1 MAIKLNYYYLC
12 LFVQIR
18 LRIRRKMM
26 KKYDIVRLLIIA
38 IIMICGL
45 VPATILAQQKFTV
58 VLDAGHGGKDPG
70 AIGRKIKEKDINL
83 EIVLKLGELIK
94 NNHSDVKVVY
104 TRSKDVFVELS
115 ERANIANRNKADLFI
130 SVHTNAA
137 QSKTAKG
144 TETYA
149 LGLAKTEEN
158 LQVAKREN
166 SVILLEDDYTTK
178 YEGFDPTS
186 AESYIMFD
194 FMQSMYLEQSI
205 NLASS
210 VQEQFRTKAKRS
222 DRGVRQGAFWV
233 LRATSMPS
241 ILIEVGYI
249 SNAEEENYLAQSSS
263 RQKLAESIYN
273 AFTDYKADWSR
284 KQSGNISSQ
293 TTQNIVSPVSEAEPS
308 IKSKPDAQL
317 EKVKTES
324 EVVGIEEDYRI
335 QIMASDKVYKT
346 SSSVF
351 KGLKEIKYYKENNL
365 YKYTYGS
372 FKTKQEATK
381 QLPKIQQLFKG
392 AFVVHFVGDKKQLK

>member
-1 MAIKLNYYYLC
+1 M
-12 LFVQIR
+12 VQ
-18 LRIRRKMM
+18 
-26 KKYDIVRLLIIA
+26 KYNKIRLLILFVVA
-38 IIMICGL
+38 ICGFDPISI
-45 VPATILAQQKFTV
+45 VAQQNFTV

-70 AIGRKIKEKDINL
+70 AIGKKIKEKDINL
-83 EIVLKLGELIK
+83 EIVLKLGDLIK
-94 NNHSDVKVVY
+94 KNHPDVKVVY
-104 TRSKDVFVELS
+104 TRSNDIFVELS
-115 ERANIANRNKADLFI
+115 ERAKIANRNKADLFI

-158 LQVAKREN
+158 LEVAKREN
-166 SVILLEDDYTTK
+166 SVILLEDDYSTK

-249 SNAEEENYLAQSSS
+249 SNAEEENYLALSSS
-263 RQKLAESIYN
+263 RQKLAESIYD
-273 AFTDYKADWSR
+273 AFSHYKADWSR
-284 KQSGNISSQ
+284 KQSGNISTSSVQ
-293 TTQNIVSPVSEAEPS
+293 DDNVVDATPNTVLKEDSKIVKEEPK
-308 IKSKPDAQL
+308 I
-317 EKVKTES
+317 VK
-324 EVVGIEEDYRI
+324 EVEDYRI
-335 QIMASDKVYKT
+335 QIMASDKIYKS

-351 KGLKEIKYYKENNL
+351 KGLSNIRYYKENNL

-372 FKTKQEATK
+372 FKTKDEAVK

-392 AFVVHFVGDKKQLK
+392 AFVVHFIGDKKQLK

>member
-1 MAIKLNYYYLC
+1 MAQKYNK
-12 LFVQIR
+12 IR
-18 LRIRRKMM
+18 VLILV
-26 KKYDIVRLLIIA
+26 IVA
-38 IIMICGL
+38 MCGL
-45 VPATILAQQKFTV
+45 YPVSIVAQQNFTV

-70 AIGRKIKEKDINL
+70 AIGKKIKEKDINL
-83 EIVLKLGELIK
+83 EIVLKLGNLIK
-94 NNHSDVKVVY
+94 KNHPDVKVVY

-115 ERANIANRNKADLFI
+115 ERAKIANRNKADLFI

-158 LQVAKREN
+158 LEVAKREN
-166 SVILLEDDYTTK
+166 SVILLEDDYSTK

-249 SNAEEENYLAQSSS
+249 SNAEEENYLALSSS
-263 RQKLAESIYN
+263 RQKLAESIYE
-273 AFTDYKADWSR
+273 AFSHYKADWSR
-284 KQSGNISSQ
+284 KQSGNISSSSE
-293 TTQNIVSPVSEAEPS
+293 QNNKVTDIISDATPKEESKI
-308 IKSKPDAQL
+308 IKEDAKI
-317 EKVKTES
+317 EKE
-324 EVVGIEEDYRI
+324 IEDYRI
-335 QIMASDKVYKT
+335 QIMASDKIYKT

-351 KGLKEIKYYKENNL
+351 KGLSNIRYYRENNL

-372 FKTKQEATK
+372 FKTKDEAIK
-381 QLPKIQQLFKG
+381 QLPKIQKLFKG
-392 AFVVHFVGDKKQLK
+392 AFVVHFIGDKKQLK

>member
-1 MAIKLNYYYLC
+1 MAQRYNK
-12 LFVQIR
+12 IR
-18 LRIRRKMM
+18 VLVLV
-26 KKYDIVRLLIIA
+26 IVA
-38 IIMICGL
+38 MFGL
-45 VPATILAQQKFTV
+45 SPASIVAQQNFTV

-70 AIGRKIKEKDINL
+70 AIGKKIKEKDINL
-83 EIVLKLGELIK
+83 EIVLKLGDLIK
-94 NNHSDVKVVY
+94 KNHPDVKVVY

-115 ERANIANRNKADLFI
+115 ERAKIANRNKADLFI

-158 LQVAKREN
+158 LEVAKREN
-166 SVILLEDDYTTK
+166 SVILLEDDYSTK

-249 SNAEEENYLAQSSS
+249 SNVEEENYLALSSS
-263 RQKLAESIYN
+263 RQKLAESIYD
-273 AFTDYKADWSR
+273 AFSHYKADWSR
-284 KQSGNISSQ
+284 KQSGNISSPSVQ
-293 TTQNIVSPVSEAEPS
+293 NNKVTDVISDAAPKEESNIVKEETK
-308 IKSKPDAQL
+308 I
-317 EKVKTES
+317 VK
-324 EVVGIEEDYRI
+324 EVEDYRI
-335 QIMASDKVYKT
+335 QIMASDKIYKT

-351 KGLKEIKYYKENNL
+351 KGLSNIRYYKENNL

-372 FKTKQEATK
+372 FKTKDEAIK

-392 AFVVHFVGDKKQLK
+392 AFVVHFIGDKKQLK

>member
-1 MAIKLNYYYLC
+1 MMA
-12 LFVQIR
+12 
-18 LRIRRKMM
+18 
-26 KKYDIVRLLIIA
+26 KKYNIVRLLIVA
-38 IIMICGL
+38 L
-45 VPATILAQQKFTV
+45 VVMFGFNPMLTSAQQNFTV

-83 EIVLKLGELIK
+83 EIVLQLGDLIK
-94 NNHSDVKVVY
+94 KNHPDVKVVY
-104 TRSKDVFVELS
+104 TRSKDVFVELG
-115 ERANIANRNKADLFI
+115 ERAKIANRNKADLFI

-149 LGLAKTEEN
+149 LGLAKTGEN
-158 LQVAKREN
+158 LEVAKREN
-166 SVILLEDDYTTK
+166 SVILLEDDYSTK

-210 VQEQFRTKAKRS
+210 VQEQFRTNAKRS

-249 SNAEEENYLAQSSS
+249 SNVEEENYLSLSSS
-263 RQKLAESIYN
+263 RLKLAESIYS
-273 AFTDYKADWSR
+273 AFSHYKADWSR
-284 KQSGNISSQ
+284 KQSGNISTSSSQ
-293 TTQNIVSPVSEAEPS
+293 NNIEAPISPVITP
-308 IKSKPDAQL
+308 
-317 EKVKTES
+317 TT
-324 EVVGIEEDYRI
+324 EVVIDKEEISVKEDQNLANEKEEFRI
-335 QIMASDKVYKT
+335 QIMASDNIYKST
-346 SSSVF
+346 ASVF
-351 KGLKEIKYYKENNL
+351 KGLSDIKYYKENNL

-372 FKTKQEATK
+372 FETKQEALK
-381 QLPKIQQLFKG
+381 QLPRIQQLFKG
-392 AFVVHFVGDKKQLK
+392 AFVVHFIGDKKQLK

>member
-1 MAIKLNYYYLC
+1 MAQKYNK
-12 LFVQIR
+12 IR
-18 LRIRRKMM
+18 VLILV
-26 KKYDIVRLLIIA
+26 IVA
-38 IIMICGL
+38 MCGL
-45 VPATILAQQKFTV
+45 YPVSIVAQQKFTV

-70 AIGRKIKEKDINL
+70 AIGKKIKEKDINL
-83 EIVLKLGELIK
+83 EIVLKLGNLIK
-94 NNHSDVKVVY
+94 KNHPDVKVVY

-115 ERANIANRNKADLFI
+115 ERAKIANRNKANLFI

-158 LQVAKREN
+158 LEVAKREN
-166 SVILLEDDYTTK
+166 SVILLEDDYSTK

-249 SNAEEENYLAQSSS
+249 SNAEEENYLALSSS
-263 RQKLAESIYN
+263 RQKLAESIYE
-273 AFTDYKADWSR
+273 AFSHYKADWSR
-284 KQSGNISSQ
+284 KQSGNISSSSEQNNKQ
-293 TTQNIVSPVSEAEPS
+293 TDVM
-308 IKSKPDAQL
+308 PDATPKEEGKIIKEDAKI
-317 EKVKTES
+317 EKE
-324 EVVGIEEDYRI
+324 IEDYRI
-335 QIMASDKVYKT
+335 QIMASDKIYKT
-346 SSSVF
+346 SSSLF
-351 KGLKEIKYYKENNL
+351 KGLSNIRYYRENNL

-372 FKTKQEATK
+372 FKTKDEAIK
-381 QLPKIQQLFKG
+381 QLPKIQKLFKG
-392 AFVVHFVGDKKQLK
+392 AFVVHFIGDKKQLK

>member
-1 MAIKLNYYYLC
+1 MI
-12 LFVQIR
+12 
-18 LRIRRKMM
+18 
-26 KKYDIVRLLIIA
+26 KKYNIIRLLIIA
-38 IIMICGL
+38 IIVLCCIIPTE
-45 VPATILAQQKFTV
+45 VFSQKNFTV

-70 AIGRKIKEKDINL
+70 AVGRKIKEKDINL

-94 NNHSDVKVVY
+94 KNNPDVKVIY
-104 TRSKDVFVELS
+104 TRSKDVFVELA
-115 ERANIANRNKADLFI
+115 ERAKIANRNKADLFI

-137 QSKTAKG
+137 QSKAAKG

-166 SVILLEDDYTTK
+166 SVILLEDDYSTK

-210 VQEQFRTKAKRS
+210 IQEQFRTNAKRD

-241 ILIEVGYI
+241 VLIEVGYI
-249 SNAEEENYLAQSSS
+249 SNTEEENYLAQTAS
-263 RQKLAESIYN
+263 RQKLAESIYD
-273 AFTDYKADWSR
+273 AFNHYKADWSR
-284 KQSGNISSQ
+284 KQGGNISSAPSQ
-293 TTQNIVSPVSEAEPS
+293 TQTNLPQQGVVNN
-308 IKSKPDAQL
+308 
-317 EKVKTES
+317 TES
-324 EVVGIEEDYRI
+324 KTNANRINYQTEDVNNKEDFRI
-335 QIMASDKVYKT
+335 QIMASDKLYKT

-351 KGLKEIKYYKENNL
+351 NGLSDIKYYKENNL

-372 FKTKQEATK
+372 YKTKEDAVK
-381 QLPKIQQLFKG
+381 QLPKIKQLFKG
-392 AFVVHFVGDKKQLK
+392 AFVVHFIGDKKQLK

>member
-1 MAIKLNYYYLC
+1 M
-12 LFVQIR
+12 VQ
-18 LRIRRKMM
+18 
-26 KKYDIVRLLIIA
+26 KYNKIRLLILFVVA
-38 IIMICGL
+38 ICGFYPISI
-45 VPATILAQQKFTV
+45 VAQQNFTV

-70 AIGRKIKEKDINL
+70 AIGKKIKEKDINL
-83 EIVLKLGELIK
+83 EIVLKLGDLIK
-94 NNHSDVKVVY
+94 KNHPDVKVVY
-104 TRSKDVFVELS
+104 TRSNDIFVELS
-115 ERANIANRNKADLFI
+115 ERAKIANKNKADLFI

-158 LQVAKREN
+158 LEVAKREN
-166 SVILLEDDYTTK
+166 SVILLEDDYSTK

-249 SNAEEENYLAQSSS
+249 SNAEEENYLALSSS
-263 RQKLAESIYN
+263 RQKLAESIYD
-273 AFTDYKADWSR
+273 AFSHYKADWSR
-284 KQSGNISSQ
+284 KQSGNISTSSVQ
-293 TTQNIVSPVSEAEPS
+293 DDNVVDATPNTVHKEDSKIVKEEPK
-308 IKSKPDAQL
+308 I
-317 EKVKTES
+317 VK
-324 EVVGIEEDYRI
+324 EVEDYRI
-335 QIMASDKVYKT
+335 QIMASDKIYKS

-351 KGLKEIKYYKENNL
+351 KGLSNIRYYKENNL

-372 FKTKQEATK
+372 FKTKDEAVK

-392 AFVVHFVGDKKQLK
+392 AFVVHFIGDKKQLK

>member
-1 MAIKLNYYYLC
+1 M
-12 LFVQIR
+12 VQ
-18 LRIRRKMM
+18 
-26 KKYDIVRLLIIA
+26 KYNKIRLLILFVVA
-38 IIMICGL
+38 ICGFYPISI
-45 VPATILAQQKFTV
+45 VAQQNFTV

-70 AIGRKIKEKDINL
+70 AIGKKIKEKDINL
-83 EIVLKLGELIK
+83 EIVLKLGDLIK
-94 NNHSDVKVVY
+94 KNHPDVKVVY
-104 TRSKDVFVELS
+104 TRSNDIFVELS
-115 ERANIANRNKADLFI
+115 ERAKIANRNKADLFI

-158 LQVAKREN
+158 LEVAKREN
-166 SVILLEDDYTTK
+166 SVILLEDDYSTK

-210 VQEQFRTKAKRS
+210 IQEQFRTKAKRS

-241 ILIEVGYI
+241 VLIEVGYI
-249 SNAEEENYLAQSSS
+249 SNAEEENYLALSSS
-263 RQKLAESIYN
+263 RQKLAESIYD
-273 AFTDYKADWSR
+273 AFSHYKADWSR
-284 KQSGNISSQ
+284 KQSGNISTSSVQ
-293 TTQNIVSPVSEAEPS
+293 DNNVVVATPNTVLKEEGKIVKEEP
-308 IKSKPDAQL
+308 KL
-317 EKVKTES
+317 VKEL
-324 EVVGIEEDYRI
+324 EDYRI
-335 QIMASDKVYKT
+335 QIMASDKIYKS

-351 KGLKEIKYYKENNL
+351 KGLSNIRYYKENNL

-372 FKTKQEATK
+372 FKTKDEAVK

-392 AFVVHFVGDKKQLK
+392 AFVVHFIGDKKQLK

>member
-1 MAIKLNYYYLC
+1 MI
-12 LFVQIR
+12 
-18 LRIRRKMM
+18 
-26 KKYDIVRLLIIA
+26 KKYNIIRLLIIA
-38 IIMICGL
+38 IISLCCIIPTE
-45 VPATILAQQKFTV
+45 VFSQKNFTV

-70 AIGRKIKEKDINL
+70 AVGRKIKEKDINL

-94 NNHSDVKVVY
+94 KNNPDVKVIY
-104 TRSKDVFVELS
+104 TRSKDVFVELA
-115 ERANIANRNKADLFI
+115 ERAKIANRNKADLFI

-137 QSKTAKG
+137 QSKAAKG

-166 SVILLEDDYTTK
+166 SVILLEDDYSTK

-210 VQEQFRTKAKRS
+210 IQEQFRTNAKRD

-241 ILIEVGYI
+241 VLIEVGYI
-249 SNAEEENYLAQSSS
+249 SNTEEENYLAQTAS
-263 RQKLAESIYN
+263 RQKLAESIYD
-273 AFTDYKADWSR
+273 AFNHYKADWSR
-284 KQSGNISSQ
+284 KQGGNISSAPSQ
-293 TTQNIVSPVSEAEPS
+293 TQTNLPQQGVVNN
-308 IKSKPDAQL
+308 
-317 EKVKTES
+317 TES
-324 EVVGIEEDYRI
+324 KTNTNRINYQTEDVNNKEDFRI
-335 QIMASDKVYKT
+335 QIMASDKLYKT

-351 KGLKEIKYYKENNL
+351 NGLSDIKYYKENNL

-372 FKTKQEATK
+372 YKTKEDAVK
-381 QLPKIQQLFKG
+381 QLPKIKQLFKG
-392 AFVVHFVGDKKQLK
+392 AFVVHFIGDKKQLK

>member
-1 MAIKLNYYYLC
+1 M
-12 LFVQIR
+12 VQ
-18 LRIRRKMM
+18 
-26 KKYDIVRLLIIA
+26 KYNKIRLLILFVVA
-38 IIMICGL
+38 ICGFYPISI
-45 VPATILAQQKFTV
+45 VAQQNFTV

-70 AIGRKIKEKDINL
+70 AIGKKIKEKDINL
-83 EIVLKLGELIK
+83 EIVLKLGDLIK
-94 NNHSDVKVVY
+94 KNHPDVKVVY
-104 TRSKDVFVELS
+104 TRSNDIFVELS
-115 ERANIANRNKADLFI
+115 ERAKIANRNKADLFI

-158 LQVAKREN
+158 LEVAKREN
-166 SVILLEDDYTTK
+166 SVILLEDDYSTK

-249 SNAEEENYLAQSSS
+249 SNAEEENYLALSSS
-263 RQKLAESIYN
+263 RQKLAESIYD
-273 AFTDYKADWSR
+273 AFSHYKADWSR
-284 KQSGNISSQ
+284 KQSGNISTSSVQ
-293 TTQNIVSPVSEAEPS
+293 DNNVVDATPNTVHKEDSKIVKEEPK
-308 IKSKPDAQL
+308 I
-317 EKVKTES
+317 VK
-324 EVVGIEEDYRI
+324 EVEDYRI
-335 QIMASDKVYKT
+335 QIMASDKIYKS

-351 KGLKEIKYYKENNL
+351 KGLSNIRYYKENNL

-372 FKTKQEATK
+372 FKTKDEAVK

-392 AFVVHFVGDKKQLK
+392 AFVVHFIGDKKQLK

>member
-1 MAIKLNYYYLC
+1 MI
-12 LFVQIR
+12 
-18 LRIRRKMM
+18 
-26 KKYDIVRLLIIA
+26 KKYNIKRLLTFII
-38 IIMICGL
+38 IIFCGMIS
-45 VPATILAQQKFTV
+45 TEIFAQQNFTV

-70 AIGRKIKEKDINL
+70 AIGRKIREKDINL
-83 EIVLKLGELIK
+83 EIVLKLGDLIK
-94 NNHSDVKVVY
+94 KNHPDVKVVY

-137 QSKTAKG
+137 QSKAAKG

-158 LQVAKREN
+158 LEVAKREN
-166 SVILLEDDYTTK
+166 SVILLEDDYSTK

-210 VQEQFRTKAKRS
+210 VQEHFRTKAKRD
-222 DRGVRQGAFWV
+222 DRGVRQAAFWV

-249 SNAEEENYLAQSSS
+249 SNTEEENYLAQTSS
-263 RQKLAESIYN
+263 RQKLAESIYG
-273 AFTDYKADWSR
+273 AFNHYKLDWSR
-284 KQSGNISSQ
+284 KQVGNI
-293 TTQNIVSPVSEAEPS
+293 TTTAPLQNNSITEDIKEINNIAEVPTS
-308 IKSKPDAQL
+308 
-317 EKVKTES
+317 S
-324 EVVGIEEDYRI
+324 EVNDKNTEPEVVNIKEEYRI
-335 QIMASDKVYKT
+335 QIMASDKIYKT
-346 SSSVF
+346 SSEVF
-351 KGLKEIKYYKENNL
+351 KGLSGIKYYNENNL

-372 FKTKQEATK
+372 FNSREEAVK

-392 AFVVHFVGDKKQLK
+392 AFVVHFIGDKKQLK